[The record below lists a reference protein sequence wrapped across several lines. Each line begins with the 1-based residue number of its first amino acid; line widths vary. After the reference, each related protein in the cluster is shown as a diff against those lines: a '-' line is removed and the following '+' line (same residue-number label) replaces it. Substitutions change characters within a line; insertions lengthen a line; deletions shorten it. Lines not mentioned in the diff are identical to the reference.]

1 MKLKLLLPIFA
12 LFFLGLVI
20 TNNSYSEPRRVLL
33 EYATGTW
40 CQWCPCGDNTAEQIL
55 QAYPNTMVLAYHGPP
70 NSGSDPFSFF
80 YGNGIIG
87 LMGFTGY
94 PTAVIDRGNS
104 SSNFTYNMWYS
115 AVQSRYNSSPNTALD
130 IAMISK
136 SYNTSTRELSVRVDV
151 TANQNLNGVYMISYV
166 LTEDNLIYNQTGN
179 GSCPGSSNWVHN
191 WVVRSMVNEPLGDT
205 LSSGTWNQNQTRS
218 GSVTTTLNSAWVPAN
233 CKLNVFVYKPVEYYT
248 YLSEVQQTLIQFV
261 TQPLGVSNNNKEIPS
276 DYSLS
281 QNYPNPFNPATH
293 VKFTLP
299 KDGNVSLKVY
309 DMLGNEIAS
318 YVNGFLKAGSYN
330 ADIDASNWASGVYFY
345 KLITPEFTA
354 TKKMMLVK

>member
-1 MKLKLLLPIFA
+1 
-12 LFFLGLVI
+12 
-20 TNNSYSEPRRVLL
+20 
-33 EYATGTW
+33 
-40 CQWCPCGDNTAEQIL
+40 
-55 QAYPNTMVLAYHGPP
+55 MVLAYHGPA
-70 NSGSDPFSFF
+70 SSSDPFRNFN
-80 YGNGIIG
+80 GNNIIG

-104 SSNFTYNMWYS
+104 SYNFTYNQWYG
-115 AVQSRYNSSPNTALD
+115 AVQSRYSSSPNTALNV
-130 IAMISK
+130 ALVSK

-151 TANQNLNGVYMISYV
+151 TATQNLTGVYMISYV
-166 LTEDNLIYNQTGN
+166 LTEDNLIYFQTGN
-179 GSCPGSSNWVHN
+179 GTCPGSSNWVHN
-191 WVVRSMVNEPLGDT
+191 WVVRSMVNDAEGDT
-205 LSSGTWNQNQTRS
+205 LSSGTWNQNVTRT
-218 GSVTTTLNSAWVPAN
+218 GSMTTTLSAGWVPAN
-233 CKLNVFVYKPVEYYT
+233 CKLNVFVYKPVEYYM
-248 YLSEVQQTLIQFV
+248 YLSEVQQTLIQLV

-309 DMLGNEIAS
+309 DMLGNEVAS

-330 ADIDASNWASGVYFY
+330 ADIDASSWASGVYFY
-345 KLITPEFTA
+345 KLITPEFAA

>member
-12 LFFLGLVI
+12 LFFLSFAV
-20 TNNSYSEPRRVLL
+20 TNNSYSEPRKVLL
-33 EYATGTW
+33 EYCTGTW

-55 QAYPNTMVLAYHGPP
+55 QAYPNTMVLAYHGPA
-70 NSGSDPFSFF
+70 SSSDPFRIFN
-80 YGNGIIG
+80 GNNIIG
-87 LMGFTGY
+87 LMGFSGY

-104 SSNFTYNMWYS
+104 SSNFTYNQWYG
-115 AVQSRYNSSPNTALD
+115 AVQSRYSSSPNTALNV
-130 IAMISK
+130 ALVSK

-151 TANQNLNGVYMISYV
+151 TATQNLTGVYMINYV
-166 LTEDNLIYNQTGN
+166 LTEDNLIYPQTGN

-191 WVVRSMVNEPLGDT
+191 WVVRSMVNDALGDT
-205 LSSGTWNQNQTRS
+205 LSSGTWNQNVTRT

-233 CKLNVFVYKPVEYYT
+233 CKLNVFVYKPVEYYM
-248 YLSEVQQTLIQFV
+248 YLSEVQQTLIQYV

-293 VKFTLP
+293 VNFALP

-309 DMLGNEIAS
+309 DMLGNEVES

-330 ADIDASNWASGVYFY
+330 AEIDASNWASGVYFY
-345 KLITPEFTA
+345 KLVTSEFTA